1 MSVSAVSPSLL
12 SKMTSL
18 SRLVPTSLPLRLC
31 VCVCPS
37 VCLFSWRATQEK
49 CASLLAI
56 AANGTYAR
64 PAGRTEDRRQRD
76 RRMRRQREINWR
88 VCDRS
93 SGPITKRD
101 TSAPPPLLLLLLLLL
116 LAKTQWPCG
125 HPRPAWYLCPGQ
137 RSDET
142 TKLGL
147 KLCRSQTHLAGWSKG
162 PCPAPNLAPNARKLV
177 YFYRCVTKLHIT
189 TSVRRKCRQTRTTL
203 AYRAVYREGCCICIK
218 TCRVNEI
225 ADAVATRKDKFIKR
239 YSSSSSV
246 VSEICSLVVK

>member
-1 MSVSAVSPSLL
+1 
-12 SKMTSL
+12 
-18 SRLVPTSLPLRLC
+18 

-64 PAGRTEDRRQRD
+64 PVGRTEDRRQRD

-93 SGPITKRD
+93 SGPITKHD
-101 TSAPPPLLLLLLLLL
+101 TSAPPPPPPLLLLLLL

-162 PCPAPNLAPNARKLV
+162 PCPPPTWPPTPENWCTFIGALRNYTLQHMSDVNADRPA
-177 YFYRCVTKLHIT
+177 RRLHIVLYT
-189 TSVRRKCRQTRTTL
+189 EKDAAVSVLKRVESMRSLTLWPCVKTNLLRDTR
-203 AYRAVYREGCCICIK
+203 
-218 TCRVNEI
+218 
-225 ADAVATRKDKFIKR
+225 
-239 YSSSSSV
+239 
-246 VSEICSLVVK
+246 

>member
-18 SRLVPTSLPLRLC
+18 SRLVLTSLSLCLSVC

-93 SGPITKRD
+93 SGPITKHD
-101 TSAPPPLLLLLLLLL
+101 TSAPPPPPLLLLLLLL

-162 PCPAPNLAPNARKLV
+162 PCPPPPTWPQRQKTGVLL
-177 YFYRCVTKLHIT
+177 
-189 TSVRRKCRQTRTTL
+189 SVRYETTHYNICQT
-203 AYRAVYREGCCICIK
+203 
-218 TCRVNEI
+218 
-225 ADAVATRKDKFIKR
+225 
-239 YSSSSSV
+239 
-246 VSEICSLVVK
+246 